1 MTTVRGK
8 SAAAFAHVFGDLFD
22 ETKDSLRQSISGK
35 LRPGSTAISRGGVY
49 SKYIKTYHLDNTL
62 RQSATQNCAKF
73 IFSVFYILIM

>member
-35 LRPGSTAISRGGVY
+35 LRPGSTAISRGGG
-49 SKYIKTYHLDNTL
+49 L
-62 RQSATQNCAKF
+62 Q
-73 IFSVFYILIM
+73 